1 MSTKSLLNDDM
12 DTDDGQR
19 DSIEW
24 LRSDFDAQP
33 VGNLDFLITSENG
46 IFGESSSGSPN
57 QKRDNQRDI
66 EKNPTSDQ
74 NSGKP
79 SSTSSILSQ
88 KRQCS
93 NDRSQQKP
101 PKKQNSGKNTA
112 TGSKSSNKK
121 GSPSS
126 SQVADK
132 KVRRLQ
138 AHNAAEK
145 RRQQRIAQEIDHIR
159 EVLVRQE
166 VTVGSTKR
174 ELFQKTVEHMNYLWS
189 TIKEYQMKEAARPSP
204 QDLRIAKML
213 KESCTQAMYEIDSNF
228 TICHVFGACA
238 DITGHMDAMK
248 QLAGKSFLEC
258 VHPDDVMRV
267 RSYFRA
273 VFDHKAYGDIQS
285 LPNSD
290 SKKTSVETPFQISS
304 ATFSP
309 RIPAMLYPFQFRR
322 KHASHSYYVPV
333 QVNCHSLTDSVNNPE
348 LFEDDDEEKLD
359 KQRAYKLL
367 FSERSL
373 IMNSVGNALIST
385 KSLKKA
391 LPSPRK
397 GINGLKNQGL
407 KMLRRSHTWHNPTDI
422 FETGNLSSKLP
433 KIK

>member
-33 VGNLDFLITSENG
+33 VGNLDFLISSENG
-46 IFGESSSGSPN
+46 IFDDSSNSSPN
-57 QKRDNQRDI
+57 QKHDNQRDA
-66 EKNPTSDQ
+66 EKKHTTT
-74 NSGKP
+74 NSNRKHASP
-79 SSTSSILSQ
+79 SSVLPQ
-88 KRQCS
+88 KRQS
-93 NDRSQQKP
+93 SSERLQQKP
-101 PKKQNSGKNTA
+101 QKKQNSGKNKASGT
-112 TGSKSSNKK
+112 KSTNKK
-121 GSPSS
+121 GSSSS
-126 SQVADK
+126 SQIADK

-174 ELFQKTVEHMNYLWS
+174 ELFQTTVEHMNYLWN
-189 TIKEYQMKEAARPSP
+189 TIKEYKMKEAARPSP
-204 QDLRIAKML
+204 DDLRIAKML

-238 DITGHMDAMK
+238 DITGHMDPK
-248 QLAGKSFLEC
+248 QQLSGKSFLEC

-273 VFDHKAYGDIQS
+273 VFDHRSYGDIETIR
-285 LPNSD
+285 NVD
-290 SKKTSVETPFQISS
+290 GKKTSLETNFVMSS
-304 ATFSP
+304 ATFAP

-348 LFEDDDEEKLD
+348 LFEDGDQEKLD
-359 KQRAYKLL
+359 KQKDSKLL

-373 IMNSVGNALIST
+373 IMGSSGDTMMSP

-391 LPSPRK
+391 LPSSNK
-397 GINGLKNQGL
+397 GVNGMKKQGL

-422 FETGNLSSKLP
+422 FEAGNLSKRLP
-433 KIK
+433 KIN

>member
-1 MSTKSLLNDDM
+1 M
-12 DTDDGQR
+12 
-19 DSIEW
+19 
-24 LRSDFDAQP
+24 
-33 VGNLDFLITSENG
+33 
-46 IFGESSSGSPN
+46 
-57 QKRDNQRDI
+57 
-66 EKNPTSDQ
+66 
-74 NSGKP
+74 
-79 SSTSSILSQ
+79 
-88 KRQCS
+88 
-93 NDRSQQKP
+93 QQKP
-101 PKKQNSGKNTA
+101 LKKQYSGKNTA

-248 QLAGKSFLEC
+248 QLSGKSFLEC

-273 VFDHKAYGDIQS
+273 VFDHKSYEDIQS
-285 LPNSD
+285 LPKFRQQKD
-290 SKKTSVETPFQISS
+290 QFKHLSKCLPLHFHHVSQLCCILFNFVESMH
-304 ATFSP
+304 
-309 RIPAMLYPFQFRR
+309 RIPTTCQ
-322 KHASHSYYVPV
+322 
-333 QVNCHSLTDSVNNPE
+333 
-348 LFEDDDEEKLD
+348 
-359 KQRAYKLL
+359 
-367 FSERSL
+367 
-373 IMNSVGNALIST
+373 
-385 KSLKKA
+385 
-391 LPSPRK
+391 
-397 GINGLKNQGL
+397 
-407 KMLRRSHTWHNPTDI
+407 
-422 FETGNLSSKLP
+422 SKL
-433 KIK
+433 IVIL